1 VQAIV
6 SYAYGDPTLQE
17 IDKPEIDADRVLIRV
32 HAASAN
38 PLDFHEVRGTP
49 YFARPLLGLRKPKN
63 SRRGVD
69 AAGTVEAVGANV
81 TEFRPGDE
89 VFGSCRGAFAEY
101 VLGRETTVVAKPA
114 RLSFEQAAAIPAA
127 GATAL
132 QALRDRGEIQAGQ
145 KVLINGAA
153 GGVGTFAVQ
162 IAKAL
167 GAEVT
172 GVCSTRNVELVRS
185 IGADHVV
192 DYTADDFSRS
202 GQRYD
207 LIVNAVD
214 SRSSRD
220 LRRALTTD
228 GRVVL
233 VAGPLRQ
240 LLAGVVLGPFM
251 KKKLLPLMA
260 NIRKDDLLLLKD
272 MVDTGKVTP
281 VIDRAYPLAETTEAI
296 RYVEAGHARGKV
308 VVTVMA

>member
-1 VQAIV
+1 MRAIV
-6 SYAYGDPTLQE
+6 SYSYGDPTLQE

-49 YFARPLLGLRKPKN
+49 YFARPLLGFRRPKN

-69 AAGTVEAVGANV
+69 AAGTVEAVGENV
-81 TEFRPGDE
+81 TEFMPGDE

-101 VLGRETTVVAKPA
+101 VLGRETSVVAKPE
-114 RLSFEQAAAIPAA
+114 RLSFEEAAAIPAA

-132 QALRDRGEIQAGQ
+132 QALRNQGALQAGQ
-145 KVLINGAA
+145 RVLVNGAA

-185 IGADHVV
+185 LGADHVV
-192 DYTADDFSRS
+192 DYTVDDFTRRA
-202 GQRYD
+202 QKYD

-214 SRSSRD
+214 SRSSRA
-220 LRRALTTD
+220 LRRALTPE
-228 GRVVL
+228 GRVVF
-233 VAGPLRQ
+233 VAGKLRQ
-240 LLAGVVLGPFM
+240 LLGGVLLRPFM
-251 KKKLLPLMA
+251 KKKMLPLMA
-260 NIRKDDLLLLKD
+260 DIKKDDLLLLKD

-281 VIDRAYPLAETTEAI
+281 VIDRSYTLAETPEAI

-308 VVTVMA
+308 VVTV

>member
-1 VQAIV
+1 MRAIV

-17 IDKPEIDADRVLIRV
+17 IDKPEIEADRILVRV

-49 YFARPLLGLRKPKN
+49 YFARPLLGLRKPKD
-63 SRRGVD
+63 SLRGVD
-69 AAGTVEAVGANV
+69 ASGTVEAVGENV
-81 TEFRPGDE
+81 TEFRLGDE

-101 VLGRETTVVAKPA
+101 VLGRERSMVAKPA
-114 RLSFEQAAAIPAA
+114 RLTFEQAAAIPAA

-132 QALRDRGEIQAGQ
+132 QALRDRGDLRPGQ
-145 KVLINGAA
+145 KVLVNGAA

-192 DYTADDFSRS
+192 DYTVDDFTRS
-202 GQRYD
+202 ATKYD

-220 LRRALTTD
+220 LRRALTPD
-228 GRVVL
+228 GRVVF
-233 VAGPLRQ
+233 VAGKLRQ
-240 LLAGVVLGPFM
+240 LLGGLLLRPLM
-251 KKKLLPLMA
+251 KKKLLPMMTT
-260 NIRKDDLLLLKD
+260 IKKDDLLLLKD

-281 VIDRAYPLAETTEAI
+281 VIDRSYTLAETPEAI

-308 VVTVMA
+308 VVVV

>member
-1 VQAIV
+1 MRACV
-6 SYAYGDPTLQE
+6 SYVYGDPSVQE
-17 IDKPEIDADRVLIRV
+17 IDKPALAADRILVRV
-32 HAASAN
+32 HAAGVN
-38 PLDFHEVRGTP
+38 PLDVHEVRGTP
-49 YFARPLLGLRKPKN
+49 LFARPLLGMRGPKN

-69 AAGTVEAVGANV
+69 AAGTVEAVGDDV

-101 VLGRETTVVAKPA
+101 VVGKETSFVAKPA

-132 QALRDRGEIQAGQ
+132 QALRDRGGIQAGQ
-145 KVLINGAA
+145 NVLVNGAA

-162 IAKAL
+162 LAKAF

-185 IGADHVV
+185 LGADHVV
-192 DYTADDFSRS
+192 DYTVDDFTRS
-202 GQRYD
+202 GNEYD

-220 LRRALTTD
+220 LRRALAP
-228 GRVVL
+228 GGKAVL
-233 VAGPLRQ
+233 VAGGLGQ
-240 LLAGVVLGPFM
+240 LLAGAALKRFTSR
-251 KKKLLPLMA
+251 KLLPMA
-260 NIRKDDLLLLKD
+260 ATVEKDDLLVLRE
-272 MVDTGKVTP
+272 MVDAGALTP
-281 VIDRAYPLAETTEAI
+281 VVDRTYPLDETPEAI

-308 VVTVMA
+308 VVTVAA

>member
-1 VQAIV
+1 MRAIV
-6 SYAYGDPTLQE
+6 SYSYGDPTLQE

-49 YFARPLLGLRKPKN
+49 YFARPLLGFRRPKN

-69 AAGTVEAVGANV
+69 AAGTVEAVGENV
-81 TEFRPGDE
+81 TEFMPGDE

-101 VLGRETTVVAKPA
+101 VLGRETSVVAKPE
-114 RLSFEQAAAIPAA
+114 RLSFEEAAAIPAA

-132 QALRDRGEIQAGQ
+132 QALRNQGALQAGQ
-145 KVLINGAA
+145 RVLVNGAA

-185 IGADHVV
+185 LGADHVV
-192 DYTADDFSRS
+192 DYTVDDFTRS
-202 GQRYD
+202 AQKYD

-214 SRSSRD
+214 SRSSRA
-220 LRRALTTD
+220 LRRALTPE
-228 GRVVL
+228 GRVVF
-233 VAGPLRQ
+233 VAGKLRQ
-240 LLAGVVLGPFM
+240 LLGGVLLRPFM
-251 KKKLLPLMA
+251 KKKMLPLMA
-260 NIRKDDLLLLKD
+260 DIKKDDLLLLKD

-281 VIDRAYPLAETTEAI
+281 VIDRSYTLAETPEAI

-308 VVTVMA
+308 VVTV

>member
-1 VQAIV
+1 VKAAV
-6 SYAYGDPTLQE
+6 YRRYGP
-17 IDKPEIDADRVLIRV
+17 PEVIRIEEVDNPFPGDREVLIAVR
-32 HAASAN
+32 AASVN
-38 PLDFHEVRGTP
+38 PLDAHLMKGRP
-49 YFARPLLGLRKPKN
+49 MIARLALGVLAPK
-63 SRRGVD
+63 RTRPGVD
-69 AAGTVEAVGANV
+69 VAGVVEAVGAGV
-81 TEFRPGDE
+81 TRFRPGDA

-101 VLGRETTVVAKPA
+101 VLGRETAVVAKPA

-132 QALRDRGEIQAGQ
+132 QALRGLQAGQ
-145 KVLINGAA
+145 KVLVNGAA

-192 DYTADDFSRS
+192 DYTVDDFTRS
-202 GQRYD
+202 GERYD

-220 LRRALTTD
+220 LRRALTPA

-233 VAGPLRQ
+233 VAGGLDQ
-240 LLAGVVLGPFM
+240 LLGGVLLRPFM
-251 KKKLLPLMA
+251 KKKVLPFMA
-260 NIRKDDLLLLKD
+260 GIKKEDLLLLKD

-281 VIDRAYPLAETTEAI
+281 VIDRAYPLAETPEAI

>member
-1 VQAIV
+1 MRAIV
-6 SYAYGDPTLQE
+6 SDTYGDPTLQE
-17 IDKPEIDADRVLIRV
+17 IDKPETGADRVLIRV

-38 PLDFHEVRGTP
+38 PLDVHEVRGTP
-49 YFARPLLGLRKPKN
+49 YFARPLLGLRRPKN

-69 AAGTVEAVGANV
+69 AAGTVEAVGADV
-81 TEFRPGDE
+81 TELRPGDE

-101 VLGRETTVVAKPA
+101 VLGRETSVVAKPE

-132 QALRDRGEIQAGQ
+132 QALRRGGLEAGQ
-145 KVLINGAA
+145 KVLVNGAA

-192 DYTADDFSRS
+192 DYTVEDFTHS
-202 GQRYD
+202 GQTYD

-214 SRSSRD
+214 SRSSRE
-220 LRRALTTD
+220 LRRALAPN
-228 GRVVL
+228 GKAVL
-233 VAGPLRQ
+233 VAGGLGQ
-240 LLAGVVLGPFM
+240 LLGGVVLKRLL

-260 NIRKDDLLLLKD
+260 NIKKDDLLLLKD

-281 VIDRAYPLAETTEAI
+281 VIDRTYPLDEAAEAI

-308 VVTVMA
+308 VVVV

>member
-1 VQAIV
+1 MRAIV

-32 HAASAN
+32 KAASAN

-49 YFARPLLGLRKPKN
+49 YFARPFLGFRRPKN

-69 AAGTVEAVGANV
+69 AAGIVEAVGDNV

-101 VLGRETTVVAKPA
+101 VLGRETSVVAKPE

-132 QALRDRGEIQAGQ
+132 QALRGLQAGQ
-145 KVLINGAA
+145 KVLVNGAA

-192 DYTADDFSRS
+192 DYTVDDFTRG

-220 LRRALTTD
+220 LRRALTPE
-228 GRVVL
+228 GKVVL
-233 VAGPLRQ
+233 VAGTLRQ
-240 LLAGVVLGPFM
+240 LLGGTVSRRFR

-260 NIRKDDLLLLKD
+260 TIEKADLLLLKD

-281 VIDRAYPLAETTEAI
+281 VIDRSYPLAETPEAI

-308 VVTVMA
+308 VVVV

>member
-1 VQAIV
+1 MRAIV

-17 IDKPEIDADRVLIRV
+17 IDKPEIDADRILIRV
-32 HAASAN
+32 QAASAN

-49 YFARPLLGLRKPKN
+49 YFARPFLGFRRPKN

-69 AAGTVEAVGANV
+69 AAGIVEAVGDNV

-101 VLGRETTVVAKPA
+101 VLGRETSVVAKPE

-132 QALRDRGEIQAGQ
+132 QALRGLQAGQ
-145 KVLINGAA
+145 KVLVNGAA

-192 DYTADDFSRS
+192 DYTVDDFTRG

-220 LRRALTTD
+220 LRRALTPE
-228 GRVVL
+228 GKVVL
-233 VAGPLRQ
+233 VAGTLRQ
-240 LLAGVVLGPFM
+240 LLGGTVSRRFR

-260 NIRKDDLLLLKD
+260 TIEKEDLLLLKD

-281 VIDRAYPLAETTEAI
+281 VIDRSYPLAETPEAI

-308 VVTVMA
+308 VVVV